1 MVPVYGQEGSEAVIV
16 RLVLIV
22 AGVLLL
28 VLSEKLAPC
37 VDRVIP
43 GAFSEKKPEIIPEEE
58 DEILDNKT
66 KWRVLIAG
74 YILFAL
80 IAVFSLL
87 SIFTLNKKINTLYT
101 SVQRLESEVK

>member
-43 GAFSEKKPEIIPEEE
+43 GAFSKKKQEIIPEEE

-80 IAVFSLL
+80 IVVFSLL